1 MQTVLRCHME
11 AFAAIGGVPNEILYD
26 RMKTAVIGEAGG
38 SIVYNRALVDFARHY
53 GYQPKACRPYRA
65 KTKGKVER
73 PYRYIR
79 EDFFLARSFRN
90 LDDLN
95 AQLGYWLD
103 SVANPRVPAVSDLLR
118 EIRPAPLPTFE
129 VRFETPAGGWFTAAQ
144 KAELWERWKNGQSA
158 AAISRALERKNKTGV
173 ERIVVLHGGIG
184 PAPRRRALAALRF
197 EEREEISRGIAVGR
211 SIRQIAQGLGRAPS
225 TVSREIRRN
234 GGSQAYR
241 ANRADRRARERAL
254 RPKPCRLALYSAL
267 RWRVAQKLALQWSPQ
282 QISGWLKQEFPT
294 HQDMQ
299 ISHEAI
305 YRSLFI
311 QTRGVLKKE
320 LAAQL
325 RTARRMRHPKSHNA
339 KSGQGHILDMVSI
352 RERPAEIEDRAVPG
366 HWEGDLLTGA
376 NDTHI
381 ATLVERNTR
390 FTMLIKIPRKD
401 TTTVV
406 AALAKHISQLPE
418 ELRRS
423 LTWDQGKEM
432 HAHKRFTVATN
443 VQVYF
448 CDPRSP
454 WQRGSNENTNGLLRQ
469 YLPRG
474 TDFSRISQSYLN
486 AIALRLNQRPRK
498 TLGFQTPADRLQAVL
513 H

>member
-1 MQTVLRCHME
+1 MVTSR
-11 AFAAIGGVPNEILYD
+11 I
-26 RMKTAVIGEAGG
+26 
-38 SIVYNRALVDFARHY
+38 
-53 GYQPKACRPYRA
+53 
-65 KTKGKVER
+65 
-73 PYRYIR
+73 
-79 EDFFLARSFRN
+79 
-90 LDDLN
+90 
-95 AQLGYWLD
+95 
-103 SVANPRVPAVSDLLR
+103 
-118 EIRPAPLPTFE
+118 
-129 VRFETPAGGWFTAAQ
+129 WFTAAQ
-144 KAELWERWKNGQSA
+144 KAELWERWKSGQSA

-294 HQDMQ
+294 HQDMR

-320 LAAQL
+320 LKAQL
-325 RTARRMRHPKSHNA
+325 RTTRRMRHPKSHNA

-352 RERPAEIEDRAVPG
+352 RERPAR
-366 HWEGDLLTGA
+366 LR
-376 NDTHI
+376 I
-381 ATLVERNTR
+381 ALCRGIGKEP
-390 FTMLIKIPRKD
+390 F
-401 TTTVV
+401 
-406 AALAKHISQLPE
+406 LPE
-418 ELRRS
+418 RTTRTS
-423 LTWDQGKEM
+423 LPSSS
-432 HAHKRFTVATN
+432 AIPASR
-443 VQVYF
+443 
-448 CDPRSP
+448 CSSRSP
-454 WQRGSNENTNGLLRQ
+454 ARTRRLLLLR
-469 YLPRG
+469 LPS
-474 TDFSRISQSYLN
+474 TSASC
-486 AIALRLNQRPRK
+486 LRSCDAP
-498 TLGFQTPADRLQAVL
+498 
-513 H
+513 